1 MRRRSLLS
9 AAAATLLPLAA
20 RARDAG
26 PMRRVAV
33 LVALSESDP
42 EGQSRFAGL
51 SQGLHDLGWIEGKN
65 IRIDVR
71 YAGSSIE
78 RMREVASE
86 FVAAA
91 PDVIVV
97 NGTPAL
103 GEIYKATRTI
113 PVVFMSAVDP
123 VKLGYIDSL
132 ARPGHNIT
140 GFGSFDLALIGKW
153 LQLLKDIAPSIS
165 HATLLH
171 NPANT
176 PYYPQLIKSAES
188 LSGLPAVALR
198 TAAVQE
204 PSDIDR
210 VIGEIARQ
218 PDGGL
223 FVPPDVFNT
232 RYRNEIAES
241 ALRLRLP
248 LVSNYPSFA
257 RAGALLSYGSAS
269 ADTYRR
275 AATYVD
281 RILKGAKP
289 SELPVQLPTTYVL
302 VINMVTA
309 RKLGLVV
316 PQTLLAAADEV
327 ID

>member
-1 MRRRSLLS
+1 
-9 AAAATLLPLAA
+9 
-20 RARDAG
+20 
-26 PMRRVAV
+26 
-33 LVALSESDP
+33 
-42 EGQSRFAGL
+42 
-51 SQGLHDLGWIEGKN
+51 
-65 IRIDVR
+65 
-71 YAGSSIE
+71 
-78 RMREVASE
+78 
-86 FVAAA
+86 
-91 PDVIVV
+91 
-97 NGTPAL
+97 
-103 GEIYKATRTI
+103 
-113 PVVFMSAVDP
+113 
-123 VKLGYIDSL
+123 
-132 ARPGHNIT
+132 
-140 GFGSFDLALIGKW
+140 
-153 LQLLKDIAPSIS
+153 
-165 HATLLH
+165 
-171 NPANT
+171 
-176 PYYPQLIKSAES
+176 
-188 LSGLPAVALR
+188 
-198 TAAVQE
+198 
-204 PSDIDR
+204 